1 VVAWRRNAEGWQMA
15 VHVRLCRWRW
25 CHLSTLNAA
34 HVGIFFPTVFYF
46 LYFGGCSSNSSGVSM
61 LPPCLT
67 RPCCCN
73 YRFESSDLQPLRL
86 ASAQASRRRR
96 RKHGE
101 CPHSPFAEPTA
112 RNVLLACLP
121 PSLQLPTQHLSAASH
136 QNFAV
141 CCAMCLV
148 YTLFA
153 FCSIGSI
160 FAGLS
165 RLDTQEKA
173 K

>member
-1 VVAWRRNAEGWQMA
+1 MA

-67 RPCCCN
+67 RPWFCN
-73 YRFESSDLQPLRL
+73 NRFESSDLQPLRL